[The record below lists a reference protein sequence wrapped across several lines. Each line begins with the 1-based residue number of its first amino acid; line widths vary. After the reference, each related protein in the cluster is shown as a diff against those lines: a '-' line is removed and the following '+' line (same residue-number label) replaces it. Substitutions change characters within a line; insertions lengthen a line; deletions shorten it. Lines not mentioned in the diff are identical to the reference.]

1 MGFAGKGKGKG
12 KGGKGKGGKG
22 GGKQRPPA
30 AVRRKPGGGKGKDG
44 GKGKGVRHATFGSR
58 GPRGSRRGVG
68 NVDDISMDSDGYDG
82 YEVDGDDVDP
92 DDDES
97 IPDDEAFDSEDE
109 KRWGDLFGGSKKGKK
124 KGGEEEEQE
133 EDKGEAGS
141 SFGPDD
147 DSDDDSRILSTDE
160 EIMPSDS
167 ESEAEGANDVDLN
180 ELIDDSKAAKK
191 KKSAWKG
198 GAQIIQETAVEG
210 GQAQTSQTGGLTLE
224 ELIAGTADSGAS
236 LKRVQKKLHRL
247 QEGAG
252 ARIDLPEHK
261 KLTAARE
268 REITREQVEKD
279 LKRWEPTVRANKKA
293 EFQVFPLPD
302 AAPPAKPT
310 TSKLALETK
319 AENDMERE
327 IAGLLEDSGLRKESK
342 EGNIDPSN
350 FMKLEND
357 VVGYAGE
364 NEADFEDKQGVAA
377 KLKSVLYYEHQKRR
391 HMKRIKSKTYR
402 RMMRKE
408 LEKQKEKK
416 LELLATIDP
425 EAALQKRKD
434 ELLKARAQERMG
446 MRHKNK
452 SQWIKHVKHMA
463 KWDPSVRE
471 AMGNQS
477 QIHRKL
483 MQKMDE
489 SAEVAGGYQSDD
501 ESSGG
506 SEESKQIDTL
516 LTPGGDK
523 SALWNLRKD
532 IKESDPKKGI
542 WSMKFMKRAAEKEK
556 KDMLKEVD
564 EIERNVDAFHGEE
577 PAGGNGEA
585 QAEDPTQSAPAV
597 GKVKFGGQGETKLL
611 PAPKHQDENAG
622 GILKRKRK
630 EVRFA
635 PDGSGERSL
644 TADTELTQVVQKE
657 RSLRRDA
664 KRKRAEEEAKQQEE
678 RTEEEPKRRKKKGKK
693 REEEEAESSPP
704 PAAADSSP
712 PLAKKRRKRKADAAG
727 EVLETADGVTL
738 DQDFLI
744 GRAFAADTLA
754 EEFAREKDAAIDKD
768 VAPLDPQLALPG
780 WGEWGGKD
788 EKLGQRQKKKWR
800 EMEDERKGL
809 VQKAKA
815 RRADAALNNVIIN
828 EDEDVLDEKYRLKKL
843 PYPFENEKQ
852 LASTLATPLGPDWN
866 TETRTQL
873 NIRPKYVA
881 KAGKI
886 IAPIELQQGT
896 RKVQRTKTRRGK
908 RKAGDDSD

>member
-1 MGFAGKGKGKG
+1 
-12 KGGKGKGGKG
+12 
-22 GGKQRPPA
+22 
-30 AVRRKPGGGKGKDG
+30 
-44 GKGKGVRHATFGSR
+44 
-58 GPRGSRRGVG
+58 
-68 NVDDISMDSDGYDG
+68 VDDISLDSDGGGGYDSG
-82 YEVDGDDVDP
+82 GGGDEVNP

-97 IPDDEAFDSEDE
+97 IPDDEAFDSEDD
-109 KRWGDLFGGSKKGKK
+109 KRWGELLGGKK
-124 KGGEEEEQE
+124 KGKGKEKEEEEAQDE
-133 EDKGEAGS
+133 GDEGS
-141 SFGPDD
+141 GFSVDD

-167 ESEAEGANDVDLN
+167 ESADGAQDDVNLS
-180 ELIDDSKAAKK
+180 ELIDDSKTSSKK

-210 GQAQTSQTGGLTLE
+210 GQAQTSQTGDLTLE
-224 ELIAGTADSGAS
+224 ELIAGTADSGTS

-252 ARIDLPEHK
+252 ARVDLPESK
-261 KLTAARE
+261 RLTAERE

-279 LKRWEPTVRANKKA
+279 LKKWEPTVRANKKA

-302 AAPPAKPT
+302 ANPPAKPT
-310 TSKLALETK
+310 TSKLGLEMK
-319 AENDMERE
+319 AENDMEKE
-327 IAGLLEDSGLRKESK
+327 IAGLLEDSGLREEAKAAE
-342 EGNIDPSN
+342 IDPST
-350 FMKLEND
+350 FMKLETD
-357 VVGYAGE
+357 VAGYAGD
-364 NEADFEDKQGVAA
+364 EADFDEKQGVAA
-377 KLKSVLYYEHQKRR
+377 KLKSVLFYEHQKRR
-391 HMKRIKSKTYR
+391 HMKRIKSKAYR

-408 LEKQKEKK
+408 QEKQKEKK

-471 AMGNQS
+471 AMGTQS
-477 QIHRKL
+477 QIHKKL

-489 SAEVAGGYQSDD
+489 SAEVAGGYQSDN
-501 ESSGG
+501 ESSAG
-506 SEESKQIDTL
+506 SEESKQIDSL

-532 IKESDPKKGI
+532 VEGSDPKKGI

-556 KDMLKEVD
+556 KEMLNEID
-564 EIERNVDAFHGEE
+564 EIERNVDAFRGEA
-577 PAGGNGEA
+577 PSGGGEDGEA
-585 QAEDPTQSAPAV
+585 QGEDPAQLAPAV
-597 GKVKFGGQGETKLL
+597 GKAKFGPGQGGEARLL
-611 PAPKHQDENAG
+611 PAPKHQDQNAG

-630 EVRFA
+630 EVSFA
-635 PDGSGERSL
+635 SEGGERSL
-644 TADTELTQVVQKE
+644 TTDAELTTVVKKE
-657 RSLRRDA
+657 RTLRRAA
-664 KRKRAEEEAKQQEE
+664 KRKQEEEDAKKEQNGAEEESTGVPA
-678 RTEEEPKRRKKKGKK
+678 KRRKKGKK
-693 REEEEAESSPP
+693 EAKEEKEEEA
-704 PAAADSSP
+704 PAAAESP
-712 PLAKKRRKRKADAAG
+712 RPAAKRRRKGKADAAG

-754 EEFAREKDAAIDKD
+754 EEFAREKEAEVDKD

-788 EKLGQRQKKKWR
+788 PKLGQRQKKKWR

-809 VQKAKA
+809 VEKAKA

-828 EDEDVLDEKYRLKKL
+828 ENEDVLDEKYRLKKL
-843 PYPFENEKQ
+843 PYPFENERQ

-886 IAPIELQQGT
+886 ISPIEMQQGT
-896 RKVQRTKTRRGK
+896 KKVQRTKTRRGK
-908 RKAGDDSD
+908 RKAGDGDD